1 MFKYSADL
9 EGGSSNFSSWLTSW
23 NWASFCIMR
32 ILDHIHDSQP
42 VAAFKTS
49 CYGECGWLTACS
61 YCPCESEATFILGCT
76 QPVTEHGRGPGVG
89 PVRGFLSWAGLA
101 QGLPFSWPGLHF
113 SLRLFLSNPSF
124 SISFPGLAPWC
135 EGIPCLLLPIF
146 HLTFVEIT
154 LNTSFAHVI
163 LSLSSA
169 TQRTRTD
176 NFYLEWE
183 GQENVS
189 KGLEIPSSIR
199 DVFRL

>member
-1 MFKYSADL
+1 MELGFILYNEDIGPYTWFPTCGCLQNKLLWRMWMQLLPLWIRSHIYTRLHPASDWAW
-9 EGGSSNFSSWLTSW
+9 EGSWCWPSEGLPLMGRFGSGPPLQLTSL
-23 NWASFCIMR
+23 R
-32 ILDHIHDSQP
+32 
-42 VAAFKTS
+42 
-49 CYGECGWLTACS
+49 LT
-61 YCPCESEATFILGCT
+61 
-76 QPVTEHGRGPGVG
+76 
-89 PVRGFLSWAGLA
+89 
-101 QGLPFSWPGLHF
+101 F

-199 DVFRL
+199 DVFDYKS

>member
-1 MFKYSADL
+1 MWVTDSLQLLPLWIRSHIYTRLHPASDWAW
-9 EGGSSNFSSWLTSW
+9 EGSWCW
-23 NWASFCIMR
+23 
-32 ILDHIHDSQP
+32 P
-42 VAAFKTS
+42 
-49 CYGECGWLTACS
+49 
-61 YCPCESEATFILGCT
+61 SE
-76 QPVTEHGRGPGVG
+76 
-89 PVRGFLSWAGLA
+89 GFLSWTGLA

-135 EGIPCLLLPIF
+135 EGTPCLLLPIF